1 MTRKLTLFAVLVA
14 AATLTVSAFYNR
26 TGDAAPDVTTAAV
39 SRGSIVREISAT
51 GTLEAMTTVQVGS
64 QVSGAIESL
73 HADFNSIVKK
83 GQLLAR
89 LDQSLY
95 RSAIEQARAN
105 LVRAEADHERTRVGL
120 ADAESKLARSRELA
134 ARQLIPANELDAAE
148 VAVATTV
155 AQLRSSQA
163 GVTQARASLEQAQ
176 VNLAKTVITAPIDGI
191 VISRNV
197 DVGQTVA
204 ASLSAP
210 TLYLIAAD
218 LAEMQLNASIDESDL
233 GAIAPGQPVTFEVDA
248 HPDDT
253 FAGVVKQVR
262 LNPVVTSNVVT
273 YAAIITAPNPGLKLL
288 PGMTAR
294 LIVETDRKDDVLRVP
309 AAALR
314 LRPTPEQLEA
324 RNGSAEDAV
333 PGRTRVWLLDETGLR
348 GVNVQTGATDGA
360 WTEIV
365 DPPFAEGAA
374 VVTRIVAAAGAAAGA
389 QGGATGNPLLA
400 TPGRR

>member
-1 MTRKLTLFAVLVA
+1 MTRKLTLFAVLIA

-26 TGDAAPDVTTAAV
+26 GGDAAPEVTTAAV

-51 GTLEAMTTVQVGS
+51 GTLEAVTTVQVGS
-64 QVSGAIESL
+64 QVSGAIQSL

-89 LDQSLY
+89 LDPSLY
-95 RSAIEQARAN
+95 RSAIEQAQAN
-105 LVRAEADHERTRVGL
+105 LVRAEADFERTRVSL
-120 ADAESKLARSRELA
+120 VDAESKLARSRELA

-148 VAVATTV
+148 VTVATTA
-155 AQLRSSQA
+155 AQLRSAQA

-176 VNLAKTVITAPIDGI
+176 VNLSKTVITAPIDGI

-210 TLYLIAAD
+210 TLFLIAAD
-218 LAEMQLNASIDESDL
+218 LTEMQLNASIDESDL
-233 GAIAPGQPVTFEVDA
+233 GAIAAGQPVTFEVDA
-248 HPDDT
+248 HPGDT
-253 FAGVVKQVR
+253 FTGVVKQVR

-273 YAAIITAPNPGLKLL
+273 YAAIITAPNPELKLL

-294 LIVETDRKDDVLRVP
+294 LTVETARTDDVLRVP

-324 RNGSAEDAV
+324 LNGSAEDVA
-333 PGRTRVWLLDETGLR
+333 PGRTRLWLLDESGLR
-348 GVNVQTGATDGA
+348 GVNVQTGVSDGA
-360 WTEIV
+360 WTEVI
-365 DPPFAEGAA
+365 DAPFAEGAT
-374 VVTRIVAAAGAAAGA
+374 VVTRITVAAKDAPAAAGGAA
-389 QGGATGNPLLA
+389 GNPLLA